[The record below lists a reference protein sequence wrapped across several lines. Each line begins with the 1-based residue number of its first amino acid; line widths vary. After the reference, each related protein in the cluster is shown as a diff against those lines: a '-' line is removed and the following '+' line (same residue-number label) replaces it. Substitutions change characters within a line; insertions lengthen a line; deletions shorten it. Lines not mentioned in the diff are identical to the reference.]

1 MDFEFSEEQIA
12 IRDTI
17 RELVQDKV
25 APRAAE
31 IDERSEYPK
40 DIEKLFAENGILGI
54 PFPEQY
60 GGLGADLLTTCLAI
74 EALTAGVVEVEPV
87 VAELLV
93 ELLLPHPVS
102 ATMTKTGAANA
113 TTNFLI

>member
-1 MDFEFSEEQIA
+1 LIA
-12 IRDTI
+12 
-17 RELVQDKV
+17 V
-25 APRAAE
+25 
-31 IDERSEYPK
+31 
-40 DIEKLFAENGILGI
+40 G
-54 PFPEQY
+54 
-60 GGLGADLLTTCLAI
+60 TCLAI